1 MGVELQD
8 LFWCHTEYIIRSS
21 FAILVHKTCEDS
33 RDKGVQF
40 VLKAAPQ
47 HQTSNDAYLFIV
59 KASLDSVPKELKSE
73 KILIQTLMFLKL
85 MET

>member
-1 MGVELQD
+1 MGVELQTRLWKLFQTMRC
-8 LFWCHTEYIIRSS
+8 LFWCHTEYIIRLS
-21 FAILVHKTCEDS
+21 FAIPVHKTCEDS

-47 HQTSNDAYLFIV
+47 HQTSNDAYLFIL

-73 KILIQTLMFLKL
+73 KS
-85 MET
+85 

>member
-1 MGVELQD
+1 MRC

-21 FAILVHKTCEDS
+21 FAIPVHKTCEDS
-33 RDKGVQF
+33 GDKGVQL

-47 HQTSNDAYLFIV
+47 HQTSSDAYFFIL

-73 KILIQTLMFLKL
+73 KS
-85 MET
+85 